1 MLGAQG
7 RINGELET
15 RSHSALFAAT
25 ASFAVGLVIVLAL
38 LPFRSAGIRRLRAG
52 PVKWWWCLGGLG
64 GAFAVASSAHAI
76 PQIGVAL
83 VSVCLVAGTTVGA
96 LISDQVGIGP
106 SGRHAPSFWRLTGVG
121 VVILA
126 VAIGAVGDRHGSL
139 KAAVVV
145 MLLAAGATTAVQQ
158 ATNGQLNQVSADAI
172 VASVVS
178 FIGGTTVLVIVTLAA
193 GEAHPGSWPS
203 APWLYLGG
211 PLGVVYI
218 LIGAAMV
225 RVLGVLRLVLGI
237 VAGQLIVSV
246 ALDALWPEPGTSLRA
261 TTVIGAVITVVG
273 VWLSGR
279 DSRGASA
286 PATSPGADRA
296 LDRAP

>member
-15 RSHSALFAAT
+15 RSHSALFAAS
-25 ASFAVGLVIVLAL
+25 ASFTVGLVIMLAAL
-38 LPFRSAGIRRLRAG
+38 AFRRAGISRLRTG
-52 PVKWWWCLGGLG
+52 SVKWWWCLGGLG

-96 LISDQVGIGP
+96 LISDQLGIGP
-106 SGRHAPSFWRLTGVG
+106 SGRHAPSFWRLTGVA

-139 KAAVVV
+139 KPALVIL
-145 MLLAAGATTAVQQ
+145 LLAAGATTAVQQ
-158 ATNGQLNQVSADAI
+158 ATNGQLNRVSGDVI
-172 VASVVS
+172 VASAVS
-178 FIGGTTVLVIVTLAA
+178 FLGGTTVLVIVTLAA
-193 GEAHPGSWPS
+193 GQAHPGSWPTV
-203 APWLYLGG
+203 PWLYLGG

-246 ALDALWPEPGTSLRA
+246 VLDAAWPEPGTSLRA
-261 TTVIGAVITVVG
+261 TTVVGAVITVGG

-279 DSRGASA
+279 DSTAATATDALPRG
-286 PATSPGADRA
+286 DRS
-296 LDRAP
+296 LDRTR